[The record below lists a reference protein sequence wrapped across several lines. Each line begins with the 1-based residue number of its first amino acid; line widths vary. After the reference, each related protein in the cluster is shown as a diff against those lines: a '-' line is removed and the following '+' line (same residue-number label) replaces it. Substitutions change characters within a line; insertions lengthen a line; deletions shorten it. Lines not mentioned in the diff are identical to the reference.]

1 MTKKLVKI
9 GMAVMVTLLA
19 LVVLYQFRIAV
30 IYVLISV
37 TLAATLRPLVRRLV
51 ERKFVVRL
59 AWILLYLAVLG
70 GVGFLLYQIGK
81 TVITETQQLA
91 GTFSA
96 HDQWKLPGWMGR
108 GSLQQTLLAS
118 LPPPSVLLE
127 AITGIKGELVLPTLL
142 GITQGIAGSITT
154 GIVLMLLTIYW
165 IVNKVHFER
174 LWLSLLPSDKR
185 KRARDIWL
193 TIEPDLGA
201 YLRSQLAVSLL
212 AGLLLGLGYWAIGS
226 PYPVL
231 LAVLG
236 SLASLIPV
244 VGVALAVIPPL
255 MLGLLAGAQSGL
267 ITVVFTLVILLALVI
282 WVKPRLFNRRWDNP
296 ILTLVILIA
305 FAKTFGLIGII
316 VAPPVSAIC
325 QILWYLLVIH
335 RESSEAAV
343 QLSDLKDR
351 QERLQETIKAME
363 EPPPE
368 LVANSLARLTQ
379 LIEKAE
385 PLLPEDLQVGDLPDA
400 SSKLLPLP
408 EPIISKN
415 NQPGSTKSQEKGKRS

>member
-19 LVVLYQFRIAV
+19 LVVMYQFRIAV
-30 IYVLISV
+30 IYLLISV
-37 TLAATLRPLVRRLV
+37 TLAATVRPLVQRPV
-51 ERKFVVRL
+51 KRKLVVRL

-70 GVGFLLYQIGK
+70 GAVFLLYQMGK
-81 TVITETQQLA
+81 TAVNETQQLA

-96 HDQWKLPGWMGR
+96 NDQWKLPGWMGR
-108 GSLQQTLLAS
+108 GPLQQTLLAA

-127 AITGIKGELVLPTLL
+127 AITGIKGGLVLPTLL
-142 GITQGIAGSITT
+142 GITQGIAGTITT

-174 LWLSLLPSDKR
+174 LWLSLLPSDQR
-185 KRARDIWL
+185 KRARELWL
-193 TIEPDLGA
+193 SIEPDLGA
-201 YLRSQLAVSLL
+201 YLRSQLAVGLL
-212 AGLLLGLGYWAIGS
+212 AGVLLGLGYWAIGS

-236 SLASLIPV
+236 GLAALIPV
-244 VGVALAVIPPL
+244 VGVALGVIPPL
-255 MLGLLAGAQSGL
+255 LLGLLAGAQSGL
-267 ITVVFTLVILLALVI
+267 ITVIFTLIVLLALVI
-282 WVKPRLFNRRWDNP
+282 WVKPRLFSRRWDNP

-305 FAKTFGLIGII
+305 FAQAFGLIGII
-316 VAPPVSAIC
+316 VAPPVAAIC
-325 QILWYLLVIH
+325 QMLWYLLVIH
-335 RESSEAAV
+335 REPSGTTV
-343 QLSDLKDR
+343 QLSNLKER
-351 QERLQETIKAME
+351 QEHLQETINALD

-385 PLLPEDLQVGDLPDA
+385 PLLLADLQVGDLPDA
-400 SSKLLPLP
+400 SNKSLPLP
-408 EPIISKN
+408 EPAISETD
-415 NQPGSTKSQEKGKRS
+415 QPD

>member
-37 TLAATLRPLVRRLV
+37 TLAATLRPLVRRMVDVKL
-51 ERKFVVRL
+51 VVRL

-70 GVGFLLYQIGK
+70 GAGFLLYQIGK
-81 TVITETQQLA
+81 TTVTETQLLA
-91 GTFSA
+91 GTFSSN
-96 HDQWKLPGWMGR
+96 DQWKLPLWMER
-108 GSLQQTLLAS
+108 GQLQQTLLAS

-174 LWLSLLPSDKR
+174 LWLSLLPSDQR

-201 YLRSQLAVSLL
+201 YLRSQLAVSLA

-236 SLASLIPV
+236 GLACLIPV
-244 VGVALAVIPPL
+244 VGVAIAAIPPL
-255 MLGLLAGAQSGL
+255 LLGLLAGAQSGL
-267 ITVVFTLVILLALVI
+267 ITVVFTLVVLLALVV

-305 FAKTFGLIGII
+305 FAKAFGIIGII

-335 RESSEAAV
+335 RESSGAAV
-343 QLSDLKDR
+343 QLSDLKER
-351 QERLQETIKAME
+351 QERVQESINAME

-368 LVANSLARLTQ
+368 VVANSLARLTQ

-385 PLLPEDLQVGDLPDA
+385 PLLPADLQVGDLPNT
-400 SSKLLPLP
+400 SSMLLPLP
-408 EPIISKN
+408 EPVISKTD
-415 NQPGSTKSQEKGKRS
+415 QPDSTKSQEKRKRS